1 MLKRLIP
8 IFRSSYKIP
17 LQTALV
23 LPFTLQVG
31 LAVGLTCYFSLRS
44 GQKTVDQVATHL
56 TDEVSMRIQQ
66 QVAVLMETP
75 HIVAQTNVDA
85 LRLGQIDL
93 QNAARLERHFWKQ
106 MQLFPNL
113 RPIAFANQQGEIHA
127 VDRLK
132 DGTLVIRVMDESTGD
147 RYHTYIADEQG
158 KRDRLIETDN
168 TFDPRERPWYVAAVQ
183 AGEPTWTKIYPYF
196 SSSDLAISAARPIY
210 SETGELL
217 GVTNATLSLAHL
229 SSFLQELEVGHSG
242 QTFIIERTGELVASS
257 TSMRSFLPAQAQ
269 ARQRLAAVDSEN
281 KTIQTT
287 AEHLLHH
294 YSDLDAI
301 EHREQLDFEMNGER
315 QIVQVTPFS
324 DRYGLSWLVV
334 VVVPETDF
342 APYIAAN
349 IRSTTLL
356 CLIVMVVATVV
367 AALTSQ
373 WIAQPIQRLSRSS
386 KALAERTMSSW
397 RWQELSQPIQA
408 TGIYE
413 LSVLEQAHN
422 QIEAQLKDSITA
434 LAKANEQLEM
444 RVEQRTA
451 ELQQRT
457 NQLHQALQF
466 EALLRRITDKV
477 RDNLDEAQI
486 LQTAVHELGQEL
498 SVACCNV
505 GMYDADKTAF
515 TICYEY
521 TTLPDCRGATLAIA
535 DSASPAVHQQLLSG
549 LSSQFCFNTADPLR
563 LREKPYAILACPL
576 LDNQEVFG
584 NLWSFKPKEQTFT
597 DLEVRLVEQVANQ
610 CAIAIRQSRLFQSA
624 QAQIEELKQLHQVK
638 DDFLNTVSHE
648 LRTPISNMKI
658 AIHLL
663 RIAATPERNQ
673 QYLDILQAECAKE
686 TNLINDLLDLQ
697 RLESEHYSITPETI
711 VLQDW
716 IPDVISPFL
725 TRSGDR
731 QQHLQVKVPADVPP
745 ITSDPNVLERI
756 LAELL
761 NNACKYTPS
770 GGEIWLEVSH
780 AENYTHVNSVL
791 AFTISN
797 TAEIPKANLSR
808 IFEKFYRIPNTDFW
822 KQGGTGLGLAL
833 VKKLTEQLGGTLTVE
848 SQQGQ
853 TTFAVLLAGTSEEKG
868 SREIKD
874 EEVRGSSLLP

>member
-1 MLKRLIP
+1 MLLKRLVP

-17 LQTALV
+17 LQTALI

-44 GQKTVDQVATHL
+44 GQKTVDQMATHL

-75 HIVAQTNVDA
+75 HTVAQINVDA

-106 MQLFPNL
+106 MQLFPSL

-132 DGTLVIRVMDESTGD
+132 DGTLVIRVMDESTGN
-147 RYHTYIADEQG
+147 RYHTYTVDEQG
-158 KRDRLIETDN
+158 KRDRLIETHDE
-168 TFDPRERPWYVAAVQ
+168 TFDPRERPWYIAAVQ
-183 AGEPTWTKIYPYF
+183 AGEPTWTEIYPYF

-242 QTFIIERTGELVASS
+242 QTFIIERTGDLVASS

-269 ARQRLAAVDSEN
+269 AKQRLAAVDSEN
-281 KTIQTT
+281 TTVQIT
-287 AEHLLHH
+287 AEHLLRR
-294 YSDLDAI
+294 YGDLDAI
-301 EHREQLDFEMNGER
+301 EHREQLDFEVNGVR

-324 DRYGLSWLVV
+324 DRYGLSWLIV

-356 CLIVMVVATVV
+356 CMIVMVGATVV

-386 KALAERTMSSW
+386 KALAERTMSSL
-397 RWQELSQPIQA
+397 RWQESGQPIQA
-408 TGIYE
+408 KGIYE
-413 LSVLEQAHN
+413 LSVLAQAHN
-422 QIEAQLKDSITA
+422 QIEAQLKGSITA
-434 LAKANEQLEM
+434 LAKANEQLEI
-444 RVEQRTA
+444 RVKQRTA
-451 ELQQRT
+451 ELQERT
-457 NQLHQALQF
+457 NQLDQALHF
-466 EALLRRITDKV
+466 EAMLRRITDKV
-477 RDNLDEAQI
+477 RDSLDEEQI
-486 LQTAVHELGQEL
+486 LQTVVQEL
-498 SVACCNV
+498 EEGLAVECCDM
-505 GMYDADKTAF
+505 GLYSPDQTAF

-521 TTLPDCRGATLAIA
+521 TNLPVCKGLTLAIA
-535 DSASPAVHQQLLSG
+535 DSPDPFIHQQILRG
-549 LSSQFCFNTADPLR
+549 LSSQFCFNAYDPLR
-563 LREKPYAILACPL
+563 VGDKPYATLACPL
-576 LDNQEVFG
+576 LDNQEAFG
-584 NLWSFKPKEQTFT
+584 NLWLFRPKEQMFT
-597 DLEVRLVEQVANQ
+597 ELEVRLVEQVANQ

-648 LRTPISNMKI
+648 LRTPISNMKM

-673 QYLDILQAECAKE
+673 QYLDILQAECARE

-697 RLESEHYSITPETI
+697 RLESDHYSITPGLI

-716 IPDVISPFL
+716 IPEVVSPFL

-731 QQHLQVKVPADVPP
+731 QQRLQVEIPADLPP

-770 GGEIWLEVSH
+770 GGEIWLNVSH
-780 AENYTHVNSVL
+780 AANCSHVNPVPIAL
-791 AFTISN
+791 KISN
-797 TAEIPKANLSR
+797 TAEIPKADLSR
-808 IFEKFYRIPNTDFW
+808 IFEKFYRIPNTDLW

-833 VKKLTEQLGGTLTVE
+833 VKKLTEQLGGTLDVE
-848 SQQGQ
+848 SQSGQ
-853 TTFAVLLAGTSEEKG
+853 TTFTVLLTG
-868 SREIKD
+868 
-874 EEVRGSSLLP
+874 